1 MNIRE
6 IEPAFEK
13 INERLLALEEC
24 AHKHVD
30 DETDPVT
37 TALQEIVPEHESEP
51 EPEQEPEPEPEHEEE
66 NTQEQEAEPEPEPE
80 PEPEQEEEN
89 TQEQKAEIL
98 TQPDTESEVELE
110 GKFPDSEIPL
120 NELVAMDVR
129 PFGAADVANAIMN
142 HPKLKHAR
150 ELVMKPE
157 TGVME
162 KVQSF
167 RFTDGTFMVPSRE
180 TFQRLVAETKIDE
193 VEWVK
198 DVSDCE
204 DICLRFNA
212 KSIELGINSCGRI
225 MSWSGGH
232 CFIIAIVR
240 DDESLG
246 FAFLEPQTD
255 TLLTD
260 EIGEGM
266 YSLENCLIIIN

>member
-13 INERLLALEEC
+13 IHERLLALEEC

-37 TALQEIVPEHESEP
+37 TALQEIVPESQALQESEP
-51 EPEQEPEPEPEHEEE
+51 ESEPEPEHEEE
-66 NTQEQEAEPEPEPE
+66 NEQEQEAEPEPKH
-80 PEPEQEEEN
+80 EEEN
-89 TQEQKAEIL
+89 EQEQEAEIS

-110 GKFPDSEIPL
+110 ERFPDGEIPL
-120 NELVAMDVR
+120 NELVAMDVC

-180 TFQRLVAETKIDE
+180 TFQRIVAETNIDE

-198 DVSDCE
+198 EVSDCE

-255 TLLTD
+255 TFLTD